1 MFRRR
6 DDSVGFLEASAAT
19 LRLVELLRGG
29 AAGASALEQL
39 CQEMPD
45 VDSQLVHDEGVATM
59 MRLREA
65 GIILGTEIAGASE

>member
-1 MFRRR
+1 M
-6 DDSVGFLEASAAT
+6 GFLEASAAT
-19 LRLVELLRGG
+19 LRLVELLRDG
-29 AAGASALEQL
+29 ATGASAVEQL
-39 CQEMPD
+39 CREMPD